1 MGPQNRNALCTLL
14 GIEHPIL
21 QSGMGRIAGPDLVA
35 RVSTAGGLGILAGLL
50 VPPEDLRA
58 LVRRVRE
65 LTERPF
71 GVNLWLHEALCPP
84 DDPGSIPADDLARA
98 QAALNRFRAEL
109 GVAERAAPPLPVP
122 DLVDAQIR
130 VLLAERIPVFSV
142 GLGDPGRERV
152 RAFHEHGARVIAM
165 ACTVDDARALEASGV
180 DVIVAQG
187 SEAGGHR
194 STWTRGRSAESAA
207 VGTMALVPEVVD
219 AVSVPVVAA
228 GGIADGRGLVA
239 ALALGAQ
246 GVMFGTRFVATQES
260 MAAPF
265 FKDAIV
271 RSTADKTR
279 ITSVY
284 TGLPARGITNRFA
297 TEYAASGAP
306 VLPPML
312 QTNAAQDVYVA
323 SAMRGD
329 PSFFPMLA
337 GQSVGLVV
345 DVPSA
350 ADVVAAIVR
359 EADEVRARLGG
370 NPRALAAP
378 QAINGMAHVQLTV
391 SSFAAARD
399 FYGKL
404 LPFLGLTPFMDLD
417 GFYYC
422 VGGRTGVAIS
432 TADEAHRA
440 ERFVQRR
447 VGLHHLCFRARDRA
461 EVDRAHTFLVQM
473 DAKIVHAPEEAAWAP
488 GYYSLLFEDPD
499 GIRLEMNHVP
509 GKGLLR

>member
-1 MGPQNRNALCTLL
+1 MASPLHTPLCTLL

-35 RVSTAGGLGILAGLL
+35 RVSNAGGLGILAGLL

-58 LVRRVRE
+58 LVRHVRE
-65 LTERPF
+65 LTDRPF
-71 GVNLWLHEALCPP
+71 GVNLWLHEALRPP
-84 DDPGSIPADDLARA
+84 DEPASIPAEKLARA
-98 QAALNRFRAEL
+98 QAVLNRFRREL
-109 GVAERAAPPLPVP
+109 GLAECRDLPAPVP
-122 DLVDAQIR
+122 DFVDAQIR
-130 VLLAERIPVFSV
+130 VLLDERIPVFSV
-142 GLGDPGRERV
+142 GLGDPGRQRV
-152 RAFHEHGARVIAM
+152 QAFHDQGTRVIAM
-165 ACTVDDARALEASGV
+165 ACTVNDARALEGSGV

-194 STWTRGRSAESAA
+194 STWTRGRSAESAS

-219 AVSVPVVAA
+219 AVSIPVVAA

-246 GVMFGTRFVATQES
+246 GVMLGTRFVATTES
-260 MAAPF
+260 MALSF

-271 RSTADKTR
+271 QSTADQTR
-279 ITSVY
+279 ITDVY

-297 TEYAASGAP
+297 TEYSESGAP

-312 QTNAAQDVYVA
+312 QTNAAQDVYAA

-329 PSFFPMLA
+329 PAFFPMLA
-337 GQSVGLVV
+337 GQSVGLVAG
-345 DVPSA
+345 VPGA
-350 ADVVAAIVR
+350 AEVIDALVR
-359 EADEVRARLGG
+359 EAEQVRARLGG
-370 NPRALAAP
+370 STRAAATAP
-378 QAINGMAHVQLTV
+378 AINGMAHVQLTV
-391 SSFAAARD
+391 SNFTAARE

-404 LPFLGLTPFMDLD
+404 LPFLGLTPVMDLD
-417 GFYYC
+417 GFYYA

-432 TADEAHRA
+432 TADEAYRA

-461 EVDRAHTFLVQM
+461 EVDRAHAFLV
-473 DAKIVHAPEEAAWAP
+473 DIGAKIVHAPEEAPWAP

-509 GKGLLR
+509 GKGLLL